1 MNLTENQKQL
11 IIEQIGF
18 LFDQE
23 LLNEILSVGQIKE
36 FDTDEI
42 IIDVDQQIEFMPFI
56 LNGSLKV
63 SREAEDGQELLL
75 YYIESGE
82 TCAFTLQCCVRESR
96 SEIRATTL
104 EPTTILTIPISK
116 LQEWMGKYDSWRKF
130 ILDSYHTRMTEL
142 IETIDA
148 IAFTRLDQRLEN
160 YLKDHAKLKGSLEI
174 IATHQ
179 QIAEDLHSSRVVI
192 SRLLKQMEN
201 KGLIVQYRNKIILS
215 SI

>member
-1 MNLTENQKQL
+1 MESHKQQ
-11 IIEQIGF
+11 ISEKIGF
-18 LFDQE
+18 FFE
-23 LLNEILSVGQIKE
+23 EALLEEILTAGKVKN
-36 FDTDEI
+36 FKADEI
-42 IIDVDQQIEFMPFI
+42 IIDVDQNIEFIPFI
-56 LNGSLKV
+56 LEGSLKV

-82 TCAFTLQCCVRESR
+82 TCAFTLQCCVRESK

-104 EPTTILTIPISK
+104 EQTTILTIPIAK
-116 LQEWMGKYDSWRKF
+116 LHEWMEKYDSWRKF

-148 IAFTRLDQRLEN
+148 IAFLRLDQRLEN
-160 YLKDHAKLKGSLEI
+160 YLKDQAKLKGSLEI
-174 IATHQ
+174 ILTHQ

-192 SRLLKQMEN
+192 SRLLKQMEV
-201 KGLIVQYRNKIILS
+201 KGLIQQKRNKIFLT

>member
-1 MNLTENQKQL
+1 MIVSDIQRKL
-11 IIEQIGF
+11 INDRIGF
-18 LFDQE
+18 LFEEE
-23 LLNEILSVGQIKE
+23 LLSEILTTGTIRSFKSE
-36 FDTDEI
+36 EI
-42 IIDVDQQIEFMPFI
+42 IIDVDQNIEFMPFI
-56 LNGSLKV
+56 LEGSLKV
-63 SREAEDGQELLL
+63 SREADDGQELLL

-104 EPTTILTIPISK
+104 EQTTILTIPISK
-116 LQEWMGKYDSWRKF
+116 LHEWMGKFDSWRKF

-148 IAFTRLDQRLEN
+148 IAFLRLDQRLEN
-160 YLKDHAKLKGSLEI
+160 YIKDQVKLKGSLEI

-201 KGLIVQYRNKIILS
+201 KGLITQKRNKITLTS
-215 SI
+215 L

>member
-1 MNLTENQKQL
+1 MSVLENQKQQ
-11 IIEQIGF
+11 IIDQIGF
-18 LFDQE
+18 FFEEE
-23 LLNEILSVGQIKE
+23 LLNEILTVGSIQKFE
-36 FDTDEI
+36 SNEI
-42 IIDVDQQIEFMPFI
+42 IIDVDQDIQFMPFI
-56 LNGSLKV
+56 LNGTLKV

-104 EPTTILTIPISK
+104 EPATILTIPISK
-116 LQEWMGKYDSWRKF
+116 LQEWMGKYNSWRKF

-148 IAFTRLDQRLEN
+148 IAFLRLDQRLEN
-160 YLKDHAKLKGSLEI
+160 YLKDQAKLKGSLEI

-192 SRLLKQMEN
+192 SRLLKQMET
-201 KGLIVQYRNKIILS
+201 KGLIKQHRNKILLT

>member
-1 MNLTENQKQL
+1 MSVTESQKQL
-11 IIEQIGF
+11 IINQIGF
-18 LFDQE
+18 LFDE
-23 LLNEILSVGQIKE
+23 DLLKDILSVGQVRQFE
-36 FDTDEI
+36 SDEI
-42 IIDVDQQIEFMPFI
+42 IIDVDQNIQFMPFI
-56 LNGSLKV
+56 LDGSLKV

-104 EPTTILTIPISK
+104 EKTTILTIPIAK
-116 LQEWMGKYDSWRKF
+116 LHEWMDKYDSWRKF

-148 IAFTRLDQRLEN
+148 IAFLRLDQRLEN
-160 YLKDHAKLKGSLEI
+160 YLKDQAKLKGSLEI

-192 SRLLKQMEN
+192 SRLLKQMEV
-201 KGLIVQYRNKIILS
+201 KGLIQQGRNKILLT

>member
-1 MNLTENQKQL
+1 MIVSDIQREL
-11 IIEQIGF
+11 INDRIGF
-18 LFDQE
+18 LFEEE
-23 LLNEILSVGQIKE
+23 LLSEILTTGTIRSFKSE
-36 FDTDEI
+36 EI
-42 IIDVDQQIEFMPFI
+42 IIDVDQNIEFMPFI
-56 LNGSLKV
+56 LEGSLKV
-63 SREAEDGQELLL
+63 SREADDGQELLL

-104 EPTTILTIPISK
+104 EQTTILTIPISK
-116 LQEWMGKYDSWRKF
+116 LHEWIGKFESWRKF

-148 IAFTRLDQRLEN
+148 IAFLRLDQRLEN
-160 YLKDHAKLKGSLEI
+160 YLKDQAKLKGSLEI
-174 IATHQ
+174 ISTHQ

-192 SRLLKQMEN
+192 SRLLKQMEV
-201 KGLIVQYRNKIILS
+201 KGMIQQHRNKIILT

>member
-1 MNLTENQKQL
+1 MKVSETQKQQ
-11 IIEQIGF
+11 IIDQIGF
-18 LFDQE
+18 FFE
-23 LLNEILSVGQIKE
+23 EPLLNEILNVGTVQKFE
-36 FDTDEI
+36 ANEI
-42 IIDVDQQIEFMPFI
+42 IIDVDQDIQFMPFI
-56 LNGSLKV
+56 LSGTLKV

-82 TCAFTLQCCVRESR
+82 TCAFTMQCCVRESR

-104 EPTTILTIPISK
+104 EPTTILTIPIAK
-116 LQEWMGKYDSWRKF
+116 LHEWMKLYDSWRKF

-148 IAFTRLDQRLEN
+148 IAFMRLDQRLEN

-174 IATHQ
+174 VATHQ

-192 SRLLKQMEN
+192 SRLLKQMEV
-201 KGLIVQYRNKIILS
+201 KGLIKQHRNKILLT

>member
-1 MNLTENQKQL
+1 MSVTESQKQL
-11 IIEQIGF
+11 IINQIGF
-18 LFDQE
+18 LFDEE
-23 LLNEILSVGQIKE
+23 LLKDILSVGQVKQ
-36 FDTDEI
+36 FDSDEI
-42 IIDVDQQIEFMPFI
+42 IIDVDQNIEFMPFI
-56 LNGSLKV
+56 LDGSLKV

-104 EPTTILTIPISK
+104 EKTTILMIPIAN
-116 LQEWMGKYDSWRKF
+116 LHEWMGKYDSWRKF

-148 IAFTRLDQRLEN
+148 IAFLRLDQRLEN
-160 YLKDHAKLKGSLEI
+160 YLKDQAKLKGSLEI

-192 SRLLKQMEN
+192 SRLLKQMEV
-201 KGLIVQYRNKIILS
+201 KGLIQQGRNKIILT

>member
-1 MNLTENQKQL
+1 MSVTESQKQL
-11 IIEQIGF
+11 IINQIGF
-18 LFDQE
+18 LFDE
-23 LLNEILSVGQIKE
+23 DLLKDILSVGQVRQFE
-36 FDTDEI
+36 SDEI
-42 IIDVDQQIEFMPFI
+42 IIDVDQNIQFMPFI
-56 LNGSLKV
+56 LDGSLKV

-104 EPTTILTIPISK
+104 EKTTILMIPIAK
-116 LQEWMGKYDSWRKF
+116 LHEWMGKYDTWRKF

-148 IAFTRLDQRLEN
+148 IAFLKLDQRLEN
-160 YLKDHAKLKGSLEI
+160 YLKDQAKLKGSLEI

-192 SRLLKQMEN
+192 SRLLKQMEV
-201 KGLIVQYRNKIILS
+201 KGLIQQGRNKILLT

>member
-1 MNLTENQKQL
+1 MSVTESQKQL
-11 IIEQIGF
+11 IINQIGF
-18 LFDQE
+18 LFDE
-23 LLNEILSVGQIKE
+23 DLLKDILSVGQVRQFE
-36 FDTDEI
+36 SDEI
-42 IIDVDQQIEFMPFI
+42 IIDVDQNIQFMPFI
-56 LNGSLKV
+56 LDGSLKV

-104 EPTTILTIPISK
+104 EKTTILMIPIAK
-116 LQEWMGKYDSWRKF
+116 LHEWMGKYDTWRKF

-148 IAFTRLDQRLEN
+148 IAFLKLDARLDK
-160 YLKDHAKLKGSLEI
+160 YLKDQAKLLGSLEI
-174 IATHQ
+174 HYTHQ

-192 SRLLKQMEN
+192 SRLLKQMEL
-201 KGLIVQYRNKIILS
+201 KGMIQIKRNMVVLKS
-215 SI
+215 F

>member
-1 MNLTENQKQL
+1 MSVLENQKQQ

-18 LFDQE
+18 FFE
-23 LLNEILSVGQIKE
+23 EALLKDILEVGQVRN
-36 FDTDEI
+36 FDANEI
-42 IIDVDQQIEFMPFI
+42 IIDVNQDIQFMPFI
-56 LNGSLKV
+56 LEGSLKV

-104 EPTTILTIPISK
+104 EPTTILSIPISK
-116 LQEWMGKYDSWRKF
+116 LHEWLKTYDSWRKF

-148 IAFTRLDQRLEN
+148 IAFFKLDQRLEN
-160 YLKDHAKLKGSLEI
+160 YLTDQAKLKGSLEI
-174 IATHQ
+174 VVTHQ

-192 SRLLKQMEN
+192 SRLLKQMET
-201 KGLIVQYRNKIILS
+201 KGLIKQHRNKIVLT

>member
-1 MNLTENQKQL
+1 MKVLDSQKQL
-11 IIEQIGF
+11 VIDRIGF
-18 LFDQE
+18 LFEEE
-23 LLNEILSVGQIKE
+23 LLKEILSVGKIQK
-36 FDTDEI
+36 FKSDEI
-42 IIDVDQQIEFMPFI
+42 IIDVDQNIEFMPFI
-56 LNGSLKV
+56 LEGSLKV

-96 SEIRATTL
+96 SEIRATTI
-104 EPTTILTIPISK
+104 EETTILTVPISK
-116 LQEWMGKYDSWRKF
+116 LHEWMGKYDSWRKF
-130 ILDSYHTRMTEL
+130 VLESYHTRMTEL

-160 YLKDHAKLKGSLEI
+160 YLKDQAKLKGSLEI
-174 IATHQ
+174 VATHQ

-192 SRLLKQMEN
+192 SRLLKQMEV
-201 KGLIVQYRNKIILS
+201 KGLIQQGRNKILLT

>member
-1 MNLTENQKQL
+1 MKLIENQNEL
-11 IIEQIGF
+11 IVNQIGF
-18 LFDQE
+18 LFE
-23 LLNEILSVGQIKE
+23 EALLAEILSIGQIRQFE
-36 FDTDEI
+36 EDEI
-42 IIDVDQQIEFMPFI
+42 IIDVDQNIEFMPFI
-56 LNGSLKV
+56 LDGSLKV

-104 EPTTILTIPISK
+104 QPTTILTVPIVK
-116 LQEWMGKYDSWRKF
+116 LQEWMMKYDSWRRF
-130 ILDSYHTRMTEL
+130 ILDSYHLRMTEL

-148 IAFTRLDQRLEN
+148 IAFMRLDQRLEN
-160 YLKDHAKLKGSLEI
+160 YLKDQAKLKGTLEI
-174 IATHQ
+174 VATHR

-201 KGLIVQYRNKIILS
+201 KGMISQKRNKIFLMTI
-215 SI
+215 

>member
-1 MNLTENQKQL
+1 MSVLENQKQQ
-11 IIEQIGF
+11 IIDQIGF
-18 LFDQE
+18 FFEEE
-23 LLNEILSVGQIKE
+23 LLNEILSVGSIQIFE
-36 FDTDEI
+36 SNEI
-42 IIDVDQQIEFMPFI
+42 IIDVDQDIQFMPFI
-56 LNGSLKV
+56 LSGTLKV

-104 EPTTILTIPISK
+104 EPTMILTIPISK
-116 LQEWMGKYDSWRKF
+116 LQEWMGKYSSWRKF

-148 IAFTRLDQRLEN
+148 IAFLRLDQRLEN
-160 YLKDHAKLKGSLEI
+160 YLKDQAKLKGSLEI

-192 SRLLKQMEN
+192 SRLLKQMET
-201 KGLIVQYRNKIILS
+201 KGLIKQHRNKILLT

>member
-1 MNLTENQKQL
+1 MSVSESQKQQ
-11 IIEQIGF
+11 IIDQIGF
-18 LFDQE
+18 FFEDE
-23 LLNEILSVGQIKE
+23 LLNEILSVGSIQKFE
-36 FDTDEI
+36 SNEI
-42 IIDVDQQIEFMPFI
+42 IIDVDQDIQFMPFI
-56 LNGSLKV
+56 LSGTLKV

-104 EPTTILTIPISK
+104 EPTTILTIPITK
-116 LQEWMGKYDSWRKF
+116 LQEWMGKYNSWRKF
-130 ILDSYHTRMTEL
+130 ILDSYHSRMTEL

-148 IAFTRLDQRLEN
+148 IAFLRLDQRLEN
-160 YLKDHAKLKGSLEI
+160 YLKDQAKLKGSLEI

-192 SRLLKQMEN
+192 SRLLKQMEI
-201 KGLIVQYRNKIILS
+201 KGLIKQHRNKILLT

>member
-1 MNLTENQKQL
+1 MSITESQKQL
-11 IIEQIGF
+11 ITNQIGF
-18 LFDQE
+18 LFEEE
-23 LLNEILSVGQIKE
+23 LLKDILSVGQVKPFE
-36 FDTDEI
+36 SDEI
-42 IIDVDQQIEFMPFI
+42 IIDVDQNIEFMPFI
-56 LNGSLKV
+56 LDGSLKV

-104 EPTTILTIPISK
+104 ERTTILMIPIAK
-116 LQEWMGKYDSWRKF
+116 LHEWMGKYDSWRKF

-148 IAFTRLDQRLEN
+148 IAFLRLDQRLEN
-160 YLKDHAKLKGSLEI
+160 YLKDQAKLKGSLEI

-192 SRLLKQMEN
+192 SRLLKQMEV
-201 KGLIVQYRNKIILS
+201 KGLIQQGRNKIFLT

>member
-1 MNLTENQKQL
+1 MSITDSQKQL
-11 IIEQIGF
+11 ITNQIGF
-18 LFDQE
+18 LFEEE
-23 LLNEILSVGQIKE
+23 LLNDILSVGQVKPFE
-36 FDTDEI
+36 SDEI
-42 IIDVDQQIEFMPFI
+42 IIDVDQNIEFMPFI
-56 LNGSLKV
+56 LDGSLKV

-104 EPTTILTIPISK
+104 EQTTILTIPIAK
-116 LQEWMGKYDSWRKF
+116 LHEWMGKYDTWRKF

-148 IAFTRLDQRLEN
+148 IAFLRLDQRLEN
-160 YLKDHAKLKGSLEI
+160 YLKDQAKLKGSLEI

-192 SRLLKQMEN
+192 SRLLKQMEV
-201 KGLIVQYRNKIILS
+201 KGLIQQGRNKILLT

>member
-1 MNLTENQKQL
+1 MSALESQKQQ
-11 IIEQIGF
+11 IIDQIGF
-18 LFDQE
+18 FFE
-23 LLNEILSVGQIKE
+23 EPLLQEILQIGKVKNFE
-36 FDTDEI
+36 SNEI
-42 IIDVDQQIEFMPFI
+42 IIDVNQDIQFMPFI
-56 LNGSLKV
+56 LEGSLKV

-104 EPTTILTIPISK
+104 EPTTILTIPIEK
-116 LQEWMGKYDSWRKF
+116 LHEWMKIYDSWRKF

-148 IAFTRLDQRLEN
+148 IAFQKLDQRLEN
-160 YLKDHAKLKGSLEI
+160 YLKDQAKLKGSLEI
-174 IATHQ
+174 VVTHQ

-192 SRLLKQMEN
+192 SRLLKQMEI
-201 KGLIVQYRNKIILS
+201 KGLIKQYRNKILLT

>member
-1 MNLTENQKQL
+1 MSITDSQKQL
-11 IIEQIGF
+11 ITNQIGF
-18 LFDQE
+18 LFEEE
-23 LLNEILSVGQIKE
+23 LLKDILSVGQVKPFE
-36 FDTDEI
+36 SDEI
-42 IIDVDQQIEFMPFI
+42 IIDVDQNIEFMPFI
-56 LNGSLKV
+56 LDGSLKV

-104 EPTTILTIPISK
+104 EKTTILMIPIAN
-116 LQEWMGKYDSWRKF
+116 LHEWMGKYDSWRKF

-148 IAFTRLDQRLEN
+148 IAFLRLDQRLEN
-160 YLKDHAKLKGSLEI
+160 YLKDQAKLKGSLEI

-192 SRLLKQMEN
+192 SRLLKQMEV
-201 KGLIVQYRNKIILS
+201 KGLIQQGRNKIFLT